1 MDQTQLKE
9 INMLIDELIA
19 IKQNNKYNA
28 VCLTACDDALT
39 LANTIKQ
46 GKNTNNYLLKITT
59 HNGKMQGIRSLST
72 YKKVCDTCNALKDNK
87 NAICFKCYAN
97 KQLTIYKQLA
107 PCLIYNT
114 LLLKYTKLC
123 RRQLPVIN
131 DLYFRFEAFSDLQNL
146 QHLQN
151 LYAIARY
158 NKNTQFTIWSKNYK
172 LLIQVKAPKN
182 INIVLS
188 SYYVNTL
195 QPCSDTIIQAIKNK
209 SGCKNIKFFTV
220 YDKQHANNIINCKK
234 SCLTCLECY
243 KKSSKTTFIN
253 ELLK

>member
-1 MDQTQLKE
+1 MDQLQKNE
-9 INMLIDELIA
+9 INSLIDELLT
-19 IKQNNKYNA
+19 IKQNNIKNNIC
-28 VCLTACDDALT
+28 VSACNEALT

-46 GKNTNNYLLKITT
+46 GKNTNNFLLKITT
-59 HNGKMQGIRSLST
+59 HSGKMQGIRSLST
-72 YKKVCDTCNALKDNK
+72 YKKVCDTCNALKNDK

-131 DLYFRFEAFSDLQNL
+131 DLYFRYEAFSDLQNL

-172 LLIQVKAPKN
+172 LLTLAKAPKN

-195 QPCSDTIIQAIKNK
+195 QPCSDILIKAIKEK

-220 YDKQHANNIINCKK
+220 YDKQHANNINCKK

-243 KKSSKTTFIN
+243 KAKQKTEYIN
-253 ELLK
+253 EILK

>member
-1 MDQTQLKE
+1 MDQLQKTELNIL
-9 INMLIDELIA
+9 INELIA
-19 IKQNNKYNA
+19 IKQNNINNNIC
-28 VCLTACDDALT
+28 VSACNEALT

-46 GKNTNNYLLKITT
+46 GKNTNNFLLKITT
-59 HNGKMQGIRSLST
+59 HGGKMQGIRSLST

-158 NKNTQFTIWSKNYK
+158 NKNTQFALWSKNYK
-172 LLIQVKAPKN
+172 LLTQVKAPKN

-220 YDKQHANNIINCKK
+220 YTRDHNININCKK
-234 SCLTCLECY
+234 RCLTCLECY
-243 KKSSKTTFIN
+243 KAKQKTEYIN
-253 ELLK
+253 EILK

>member
-1 MDQTQLKE
+1 MDQLQRIE
-9 INMLIDELIA
+9 INSLIDELIT
-19 IKQNNKYNA
+19 IKQENSKNNIC
-28 VCLTACDDALT
+28 VSACDDALM

-46 GKNTNNYLLKITT
+46 EKDTSNFLLKITT
-59 HNGKMQGIRSLST
+59 HSGKMQGIRSIST
-72 YKKVCDTCNALKDNK
+72 YKLVCDTCLSLKDNK
-87 NAICFKCYAN
+87 KTICNKCYAN
-97 KQLTIYKQLA
+97 KQLTLYKQLT

-131 DLYFRFEAFSDLQNL
+131 DLYFRYEAFSDLQNL

-172 LLIQVKAPKN
+172 LLTQVKAPKN

-195 QPCSDTIIQAIKNK
+195 QPCCDVIIKAIKEK

-220 YDKQHANNIINCKK
+220 YDKQHANNINCAK
-234 SCLTCLECY
+234 SCLTCLKCY
-243 KKSSKTTFIN
+243 KKSDKTAFIN
-253 ELLK
+253 EILK